1 MVIKLSVELML
12 TISLGIYARRRQ
24 IVADG
29 FEQQLTALIMRVALP
44 LMIIDCMQGDF
55 TVERLKQCGHLLLL
69 SLLMVALSLAI
80 GQALFKLQGGGV
92 RGRLWRFGAVF
103 MNFTLVGIPVTQTLY
118 GEEGVFFFTMF
129 IVPLRLFYYS
139 LPQFLLSP
147 PGTRPERAGWKQRLA
162 GCFSPPVAAVVAGG
176 ALFLLQIRLPAV
188 LLEVAHN
195 VGGICSPLGMLM
207 CGLSIGKYELRN
219 MFRPHAL
226 IIALVRNLGCP
237 AAMFLLCGLLR
248 TPVELARIAVICAA
262 LPIGVLV
269 STFVVQY
276 DGSDQAKYESAGMV
290 AVSSILSC
298 VTIPLWARIL
308 ESCYM

>member
-1 MVIKLSVELML
+1 
-12 TISLGIYARRRQ
+12 
-24 IVADG
+24 
-29 FEQQLTALIMRVALP
+29 
-44 LMIIDCMQGDF
+44 
-55 TVERLKQCGHLLLL
+55 
-69 SLLMVALSLAI
+69 
-80 GQALFKLQGGGV
+80 
-92 RGRLWRFGAVF
+92 
-103 MNFTLVGIPVTQTLY
+103 
-118 GEEGVFFFTMF
+118 
-129 IVPLRLFYYS
+129 
-139 LPQFLLSP
+139 
-147 PGTRPERAGWKQRLA
+147 
-162 GCFSPPVAAVVAGG
+162 
-176 ALFLLQIRLPAV
+176 
-188 LLEVAHN
+188 
-195 VGGICSPLGMLM
+195 M

-219 MFRPHAL
+219 MFQPHAL

-237 AAMFLLCGLLR
+237 AAMFLLCSLLR